1 MHISGNMN
9 LITELV
15 VAGGSS
21 KQIGSLDFGHLDFA
35 GFKHFSEPGLLV
47 IHSNCQY
54 VSVSYSWKVYS
65 TCISFYGTMTSLTRL
80 FFHLL

>member
-1 MHISGNMN
+1 MLSMIFVKSYGNYFFY
-9 LITELV
+9 LHAHFRQYEPYYR
-15 VAGGSS
+15 AGGSS

-54 VSVSYSWKVYS
+54 VSVSYS
-65 TCISFYGTMTSLTRL
+65 
-80 FFHLL
+80 